1 MDPIKEQLIKVIYN
15 GEDFEDS
22 SHLKLLYESFHKNS
36 AQDNIDI
43 DQIHKDNDEQTSC
56 GQGLEQL
63 DRILEMKRYF
73 KWVSIPSGFHTRFQK
88 CPIISTYLRELAFKQ
103 QFSTEQDETKSQ
115 QKALRGYNLAIA
127 FAPPD
132 SAEITLALEKRASLL
147 LQLGYPELAQFDI
160 HAVASNPAYPLK
172 SMKSAQKLIDLQ
184 TRCSALV
191 HSRSKKAQT
200 IRRNVEARFVENNF
214 YHIRSRN
221 SRVENVS
228 ECCNIDYDPYCGRR
242 IVVTRNVEP
251 GEVLLVDEPY
261 SIILERILNWDL
273 EHCSNCSRP
282 VISGV
287 ACDCCTFAWFCS
299 TSCKIESTRGPH
311 KYEKYLS
318 YLKSSKIMSL
328 KGILAARLLF
338 KVGPEELYKIFTTKN
353 ESYFQPSNASGE
365 EKGFSPNGVY
375 TAKSYLPIFHLISHM
390 NVDILK
396 AKSNAFKALI
406 LTNLIDDTSQFF
418 SRVKYNEDFLEFKD
432 FIASLLLRHMEA
444 IEYNA
449 ITLSQLV
456 NNPSS
461 NNNLQSSTL
470 RYGGGVY
477 PVLCLVNHSC
487 DPNSVPVRSLKY
499 LKTSVIA
506 MKPLQPGDEVTFS
519 YAPHFAHMETHERRK
534 FLLDRYNFKC
544 QCEACL
550 SWWEPDTK
558 TILVPESQ
566 CNACGRF
573 LLSGQCPRCIQKDID
588 VRRVLPIFEGQ
599 VAKIEKLLQTGE
611 YLLAFETIKP
621 CLKFCYENLP
631 HNFTLGLEFQELFK
645 LILVKLVSLG

>member
-1 MDPIKEQLIKVIYN
+1 
-15 GEDFEDS
+15 
-22 SHLKLLYESFHKNS
+22 
-36 AQDNIDI
+36 
-43 DQIHKDNDEQTSC
+43 
-56 GQGLEQL
+56 
-63 DRILEMKRYF
+63 
-73 KWVSIPSGFHTRFQK
+73 
-88 CPIISTYLRELAFKQ
+88 
-103 QFSTEQDETKSQ
+103 
-115 QKALRGYNLAIA
+115 
-127 FAPPD
+127 
-132 SAEITLALEKRASLL
+132 
-147 LQLGYPELAQFDI
+147 
-160 HAVASNPAYPLK
+160 
-172 SMKSAQKLIDLQ
+172 
-184 TRCSALV
+184 
-191 HSRSKKAQT
+191 
-200 IRRNVEARFVENNF
+200 
-214 YHIRSRN
+214 
-221 SRVENVS
+221 
-228 ECCNIDYDPYCGRR
+228 
-242 IVVTRNVEP
+242 
-251 GEVLLVDEPY
+251 
-261 SIILERILNWDL
+261 
-273 EHCSNCSRP
+273 
-282 VISGV
+282 
-287 ACDCCTFAWFCS
+287 
-299 TSCKIESTRGPH
+299 
-311 KYEKYLS
+311 
-318 YLKSSKIMSL
+318 MSL